1 MPYKD
6 PEKRKKQATVYT
18 KAYRERKK
26 NDPEWIERQ
35 RQKDRERYHD
45 HPNLKRAQARQWRQD
60 NQERHMVLE
69 ARRRSKKRGWDFDL
83 EASDV
88 VIPEVCPVLGIPLFR
103 GYAEGKRTPG
113 PNSPSLDR
121 VNPILGYVKGNVRV
135 ISWKANRIKTDATA
149 QELELVLAYVR
160 RVSP

>member
-1 MPYKD
+1 
-6 PEKRKKQATVYT
+6 
-18 KAYRERKK
+18 
-26 NDPEWIERQ
+26 
-35 RQKDRERYHD
+35 
-45 HPNLKRAQARQWRQD
+45 
-60 NQERHMVLE
+60 MVLE
-69 ARRRSKKRGWDFDL
+69 AKRRSKKRGWDFDL
-83 EASDV
+83 EESDV

-121 VNPILGYVKGNVRV
+121 VNPTLGYVKGNVRV